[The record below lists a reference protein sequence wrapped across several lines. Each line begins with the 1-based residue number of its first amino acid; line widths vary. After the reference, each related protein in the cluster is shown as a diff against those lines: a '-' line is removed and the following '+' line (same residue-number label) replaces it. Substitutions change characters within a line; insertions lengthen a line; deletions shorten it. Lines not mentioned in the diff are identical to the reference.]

1 MVGKYEEAKEQYRG
15 LGIDTE
21 QVLEDMQNLTI
32 SMHCWQGDDLGGF
45 DHDGPLSGGIQ
56 ATGNYIGKPRNVEE
70 LMKDLD
76 LAFSLIPG
84 KKKLNLHSSY
94 AVFEAGQWVDRDKLR
109 PEHFRKWVEYAKE
122 RSLGIDFNR
131 HSFHMKKQ
139 NNSHCRVRMNR
150 FENSGFGM
158 DRLVSKLHSIL
169 RRNWENHVY

>member
-122 RSLGIDFNR
+122 RSLGIDFNPTFFSLSLIHISEPTR
-131 HSFHMKKQ
+131 P
-139 NNSHCRVRMNR
+139 
-150 FENSGFGM
+150 
-158 DRLVSKLHSIL
+158 
-169 RRNWENHVY
+169 

>member
-76 LAFSLIPG
+76 LAFSLVPG

-122 RSLGIDFNR
+122 RSLCQNCTVFCGGTGRTMCTEHLDSGWFQR
-131 HSFHMKKQ
+131 CSGKQVRTKKKIQ
-139 NNSHCRVRMNR
+139 
-150 FENSGFGM
+150 
-158 DRLVSKLHSIL
+158 
-169 RRNWENHVY
+169 